1 MHLDPASIIKATG
14 YLGVFIIVFVESGLL
29 VGFFLP
35 GDSLLFTAG
44 FLASQGFLDIALLVG
59 LVFVA
64 AVLGDSTGYSIGRRL
79 GPRVFKKSNSIVFS
93 HDHIRRSQEFYQKH
107 GGKTIILAR
116 FIPVVRTF
124 APVLAGV
131 GKMPYRTFLAFNVI
145 GGFIWSFGLTL
156 LGYFLGK
163 SIPDIDRYLLPIIA
177 LIIFVSVAPSLIHL
191 LRDEQRRAQMREQ
204 MRRLRRRKANKP

>member
-14 YLGVFIIVFVESGLL
+14 YLGIFIIVFVESGLL

-44 FLASQGFLDIALLVG
+44 FLASQGLLDIALLVG

-79 GPRVFKKSNSIVFS
+79 GPRVFKKPDSIVFS

-131 GKMPYRTFLAFNVI
+131 GKMPYRTFL
-145 GGFIWSFGLTL
+145 
-156 LGYFLGK
+156 
-163 SIPDIDRYLLPIIA
+163 
-177 LIIFVSVAPSLIHL
+177 
-191 LRDEQRRAQMREQ
+191 
-204 MRRLRRRKANKP
+204 